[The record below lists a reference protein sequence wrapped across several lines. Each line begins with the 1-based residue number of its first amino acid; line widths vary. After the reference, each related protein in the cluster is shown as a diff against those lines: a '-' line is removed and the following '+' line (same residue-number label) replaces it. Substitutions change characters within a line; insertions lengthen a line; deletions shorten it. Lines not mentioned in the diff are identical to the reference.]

1 VMNEDINRIKRLIDV
16 EKTKLFSTPIS
27 FYSLSQLE
35 IRDYVINL
43 SNGDKKI
50 IKKEDIYNLK
60 KSLPEFLH
68 EKLKIPVIINITL
81 NQKCKYQ
88 IRGDVWQAR
97 VVEMLLRQKVSWE
110 PNTCLSEEEVAIAIQ
125 RLSSLI
131 HISFKED
138 VWGAENESLEE

>member
-1 VMNEDINRIKRLIDV
+1 MNEDINRIKRLIDV
-16 EKTKLFSTPIS
+16 EKTKLFSTPLF

-50 IKKEDIYNLK
+50 IRKEDIYNLK

-88 IRGDVWQAR
+88 IRGEVWQAR

-125 RLSSLI
+125 RLGSLI

-138 VWGAENESLEE
+138 VWGSGK

>member
-1 VMNEDINRIKRLIDV
+1 MNEDINRIKRLVDV
-16 EKTKLFSTPIS
+16 EKTKLFSTPLS

-50 IKKEDIYNLK
+50 IRKEDIYNLK

-88 IRGDVWQAR
+88 IRGEVWQAR

-110 PNTCLSEEEVAIAIQ
+110 PNTCLSEEEVAIAIR
-125 RLSSLI
+125 RLGSLI
-131 HISFKED
+131 HFSFKED
-138 VWGAENESLEE
+138 VWGGENESLEE

>member
-1 VMNEDINRIKRLIDV
+1 MNEDINRIKRLIDV
-16 EKTKLFSTPIS
+16 EKTKLFSTPLS

-35 IRDYVINL
+35 IKDYVINL

-50 IKKEDIYNLK
+50 IRKEDIYNLK

-88 IRGDVWQAR
+88 IRGEVWQAR

-110 PNTCLSEEEVAIAIQ
+110 PNTCLSEEEVAIAIR
-125 RLSSLI
+125 RLGSLI
-131 HISFKED
+131 HISFKDD
-138 VWGAENESLEE
+138 VWGEENESLEE

>member
-1 VMNEDINRIKRLIDV
+1 MNEDIDRIKRLIDV
-16 EKTKLFSTPIS
+16 EKTKLFSTPLS
-27 FYSLSQLE
+27 FYRLSQLE

-50 IKKEDIYNLK
+50 IRKEDIYNLK

-88 IRGDVWQAR
+88 IRGEVWQAR

-125 RLSSLI
+125 RLGSLL
-131 HISFKED
+131 HISFKDD
-138 VWGAENESLEE
+138 VWGTENESLEE

>member
-1 VMNEDINRIKRLIDV
+1 MNEDINRIKRLIDV
-16 EKTKLFSTPIS
+16 EKTKLFSTPLS
-27 FYSLSQLE
+27 FYKLSQLE

-50 IKKEDIYNLK
+50 IRKEDIYNLK

-81 NQKCKYQ
+81 NQRCKYQ
-88 IRGDVWQAR
+88 IRGEVWQAR

-110 PNTCLSEEEVAIAIQ
+110 PNTCLSEEEVAIAIR
-125 RLSSLI
+125 RLGSLI
-131 HISFKED
+131 HISFKDD
-138 VWGAENESLEE
+138 VWGGENESLEE